1 MAYESGQYIN
11 EFLNE
16 MPTLL
21 LTMRKM
27 DVDQMLQTRKLD
39 QQDRVIDLDAQRFAF
54 DSTMR
59 DRQMNLMEAESGRA
73 GDLFEEQ
80 KRGRQAWRQSIG
92 PLKQAMKQGLQL
104 QEEYDQQRKDM
115 PWLEQV
121 LRPGEEDI
129 NIPIIDYTLRKSE
142 KTVAEEAAEEKYG
155 EPMKASEVFG
165 DVEAISGELTPEQ
178 FMSIYDNPYFQPR
191 MLGKSGLMGLTT
203 AGLAGGQY
211 P

>member
-80 KRGRQAWRQSIG
+80 KRGRQAWRESIG

-115 PWLEQV
+115 PFLSWW
-121 LRPGEEDI
+121 RPNEESWQIFGKDI
-129 NIPIIDYTLRKSE
+129 IKSE
-142 KTVAEEAAEEKYG
+142 KQIAKDIAEEKYG

>member
-104 QEEYDQQRKDM
+104 QEEYDQQREDM
-115 PWLEQV
+115 PFLSWW
-121 LRPGEEDI
+121 RPNEESWQIFGKDI
-129 NIPIIDYTLRKSE
+129 IKSE
-142 KTVAEEAAEEKYG
+142 KQIAKDIAEEKYG